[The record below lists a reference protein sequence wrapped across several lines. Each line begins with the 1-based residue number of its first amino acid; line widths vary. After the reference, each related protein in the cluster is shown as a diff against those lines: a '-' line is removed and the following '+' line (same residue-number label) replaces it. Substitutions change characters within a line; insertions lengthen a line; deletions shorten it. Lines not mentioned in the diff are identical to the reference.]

1 MDRVGP
7 AEKTRS
13 ENRRFGIVVGGVFCV
28 LGGLLLGWRHRLMS
42 GTAFLV
48 IGGMLVLLAL
58 AWPDSLTLP
67 HRLWR
72 RFALVLG
79 RINTAL
85 ILSLA
90 YYLILTPVGLFFRLV
105 RRDELRRRRVPDA
118 GTTWVP
124 YTGRVSERNHFE
136 RMF

>member
-1 MDRVGP
+1 MERVGR
-7 AEKTRS
+7 AVSTES

-28 LGGLLLGWRHRLMS
+28 LGGLLLGLRHRLVAGS
-42 GTAFLV
+42 VFLV
-48 IGGMLVLLAL
+48 VGIVLVLLGLAL
-58 AWPDSLTLP
+58 PGSLTVP

-90 YYLILTPVGLFFRLV
+90 YYLVLTPVGLFFRLV
-105 RRDELRRRRVPDA
+105 RRDELQRRRAPET